1 MGLDEIIKT
10 LTLLPKSLLSNS
22 GVYKQ
27 YMIKISTPFKTRN
40 PLRAPL
46 LACVLMACWPPGF
59 AQPVDAPVPAA
70 AAPTITIRGADRQ
83 LDENL
88 RAHLRALSEP
98 CSAEQRRLGRLL
110 PEVTRDVERA
120 AQALGYYQLRQ
131 QTEFTAGAPCW
142 SLTID
147 VTAGEPVRFG
157 PPHINITTGQYSG
170 SILLPNGEI
179 GEIDPFARL
188 LAESPV
194 REGAQLLHSDYED
207 LKSSLSAV
215 AVDHGYFAAR
225 FNRSE
230 LRVDLQRNVADVTID
245 FDPGERYQFGSI
257 HISPIEALSARSIAR
272 YLPFVEGSP
281 YSSEMLIKLRE
292 SLNDSQYFSEVAVTP
307 QLSMNPARG
316 TSGGGDLDARQ
327 QAGSYIG
334 ARAVPVTI
342 ELTPRARRSWSA
354 GLGVTTDIGPRL
366 TLAYQDHYFNRSGH
380 RLHADAALSPTRQE
394 PNLSYVIPLRDPA
407 TESLSIS
414 TGYLGQQTDAFSSD
428 TYRVGVS
435 YRSTVDAWLL
445 GNAWLQN
452 IYTNFQRENSEIN
465 DLREQSNLTIS
476 GINWS
481 RTQSD
486 DPIFPTRGWRLFGQ
500 ISGASNAFL
509 SDMSFLQLHAS
520 GKFIYPFGPGRLL
533 LRAEAATTIVDALEE
548 LPVTIRFFTGGDQ
561 TVRGYQFN
569 SLGARNE
576 LGEIIGGKHL
586 LTGSAEYDFEVR
598 PGWKMAVFYDVGNSF
613 ADFAAIQLHKGVGIG
628 VRWMSP
634 IGPIRADLGMGVGS
648 SAEKD
653 SFRLHITM
661 GPDL

>member
-1 MGLDEIIKT
+1 
-10 LTLLPKSLLSNS
+10 
-22 GVYKQ
+22 
-27 YMIKISTPFKTRN
+27 MIKISTTFKTRQI
-40 PLRAPL
+40 LQSPL
-46 LACVLMACWPPGF
+46 LAAVLMACTQQGL
-59 AQPVDAPVPAA
+59 AQPIDSPVSAA
-70 AAPTITIRGADRQ
+70 AAPSIIIRGADRA

-88 RAHLRALSEP
+88 RAHLRILSEP
-98 CSAEQRRLGRLL
+98 CNAEQRRLDRLL

-131 QTEFTAGAPCW
+131 QAGFTAGTPCW
-142 SLTID
+142 SLNIE
-147 VTAGEPVRFG
+147 VTPGEPVRFG
-157 PPHINITTGQYSG
+157 TPHINITAAQYTG

-194 REGAQLLHSDYED
+194 REGARLLHSDYED

-230 LRVDLQRNVADVTID
+230 LRVDLQRNLAEVAID
-245 FDPGERYQFGSI
+245 FDPGPRYQFGTI
-257 HISPIEALSARSIAR
+257 NISPIDELSSRLIAR

-281 YSSEMLIKLRE
+281 YSSDMLIKLRE
-292 SLNDSQYFSEVAVTP
+292 SLNDSQYFSQVAVTP
-307 QLSMNPARG
+307 ELSMNLA
-316 TSGGGDLDARQ
+316 GGAAGGANAEDRQ
-327 QAGSYIG
+327 QAGSHSG
-334 ARAVPVTI
+334 GRVVPVTI

-354 GLGVTTDIGPRL
+354 GMGVTTDIGPRL
-366 TLAYQDHYFNRSGH
+366 TLAYRDHYFNRSGH
-380 RLHADAALSPTRQE
+380 RLTADAALSPARQE
-394 PNLSYVIPLRDPA
+394 PNLSYVIPLRNPA

-414 TGYLGQQTDAFSSD
+414 TGYLGQQTDAFNSD

-445 GNAWLQN
+445 GNEWLQN
-452 IYTNFQRENSEIN
+452 IYTNFQRENSVIN

-500 ISGASNAFL
+500 VSGASNAFL
-509 SDMSFLQLHAS
+509 SDMSFLQLHVT
-520 GKFIYPFGPGRLL
+520 GKYIHPFGRGRLL

-569 SLGARNE
+569 SLGAVNE
-576 LGEIIGGKHL
+576 LGEVIGGKHL
-586 LTGSAEYDFEVR
+586 LTGSAEFDFEVR

-613 ADFAAIQLHKGVGIG
+613 ADFKQISLHKGAGVG

-634 IGPIRADLGMGVGS
+634 IGPIRADLGMGFGS
-648 SAEKD
+648 RTEKD

>member
-1 MGLDEIIKT
+1 MT
-10 LTLLPKSLLSNS
+10 KSLLSNS

-27 YMIKISTPFKTRN
+27 YMIKISTTFKTRQT
-40 PLRAPL
+40 LQTSL
-46 LACVLMACWPPGF
+46 LAAMLVACAQQGL
-59 AQPVDAPVPAA
+59 AQPIDSPVSAA
-70 AAPTITIRGADRQ
+70 AAPSIIIRGADRP

-88 RAHLRALSEP
+88 RAHLRILSEP
-98 CSAEQRRLGRLL
+98 CDAEQRRLDRLL

-131 QTEFTAGAPCW
+131 QAGFTAGTPCW
-142 SLTID
+142 SLNIE
-147 VTAGEPVRFG
+147 VTPGEPVRFG
-157 PPHINITTGQYSG
+157 APQINITAGQYSG

-188 LAESPV
+188 LDESPV
-194 REGAQLLHSDYED
+194 REGAQLLHSDYEA

-230 LRVDLQRNVADVTID
+230 LRVDLQRNLAEVTID
-245 FDPGERYQFGSI
+245 FDPGPRYQFGTI
-257 HISPIEALSARSIAR
+257 NISPIDELSSRLIAR

-281 YSSEMLIKLRE
+281 YSSDMLIKLRE
-292 SLNDSQYFSEVAVTP
+292 SLNDSQYFSQVAVTP
-307 QLSMNPARG
+307 QLSMNLAG
-316 TSGGGDLDARQ
+316 GDSGGTPVDNRQ
-327 QAGSYIG
+327 QAGSHIG
-334 ARAVPVTI
+334 GRGERVVPVTI

-354 GLGVTTDIGPRL
+354 GMGVTTDIGPRL
-366 TLAYQDHYFNRSGH
+366 TLAYRDYYFNRSGH
-380 RLHADAALSPTRQE
+380 RLTADAALSPARQE
-394 PNLSYVIPLRDPA
+394 PNLSYVIPLNNPA

-445 GNAWLQN
+445 GNEWLQN

-476 GINWS
+476 GINWT

-500 ISGASNAFL
+500 VSGASNAFL
-509 SDMSFLQLHAS
+509 SDLSFMQLHAS
-520 GKFIYPFGPGRLL
+520 GKFIHPLGRGRLL

-569 SLGARNE
+569 SLGAVNE
-576 LGEIIGGKHL
+576 LGEVIGGKHL

-613 ADFAAIQLHKGVGIG
+613 ADFKQISLHKGAGVG

-634 IGPIRADLGMGVGS
+634 IGPIRADLGMGFGS
-648 SAEKD
+648 RTEKD

>member
-1 MGLDEIIKT
+1 
-10 LTLLPKSLLSNS
+10 
-22 GVYKQ
+22 
-27 YMIKISTPFKTRN
+27 MIKISTTFKTRQ
-40 PLRAPL
+40 PLHAFL
-46 LACVLMACWPPGF
+46 LAAVLMACAPSGL
-59 AQPVDAPVPAA
+59 AQPVDATVPAA
-70 AAPTITIRGADRQ
+70 SAPTITISGADRQ

-88 RAHLRALSEP
+88 RAHLRVLSEP
-98 CSAEQRRLGRLL
+98 CSAEQRRLDRLL

-131 QTEFTAGAPCW
+131 QAGFTAGTPCW
-142 SLTID
+142 ALAID
-147 VTAGEPVRFG
+147 VTPGEPVRFG
-157 PPHINITTGQYSG
+157 PPQINITAGQYSG

-179 GEIDPFARL
+179 EEIDPFARL

-194 REGAQLLHSDYED
+194 REGAQLLHSNYED

-215 AVDHGYFAAR
+215 AVEHGYFAAR

-230 LRVDLQRNVADVTID
+230 LSVDLQRNVADVTID
-245 FDPGERYQFGSI
+245 FDPGDRYQFGTI
-257 HISPIEALSARSIAR
+257 NITPIEELSSRLIAR
-272 YLPFVEGSP
+272 FLPFVEGSP

-292 SLNDSQYFSEVAVTP
+292 SLNDSQYFSQVAVTP
-307 QLSMNPARG
+307 QLSMNQAGG
-316 TSGGGDLDARQ
+316 TYGGDRQ
-327 QAGSYIG
+327 QAGSHRG
-334 ARAVPVTI
+334 GRVVPVTI

-380 RLHADAALSPTRQE
+380 RLKADAALSPARQE
-394 PNLSYVIPLRDPA
+394 PNLSYVIPMRNPA

-414 TGYLGQQTDAFSSD
+414 TGYLGQQTDAFNSD

-435 YRSTVDAWLL
+435 YRSIVDAWLL
-445 GNAWLQN
+445 GNEWLRN
-452 IYTNFQRENSEIN
+452 IYTNFQRENSVIN

-476 GINWS
+476 GINWA

-500 ISGASNAFL
+500 ISGASNAFV

-520 GKFIYPFGPGRLL
+520 GKFIHSFGPGRLL

-569 SLGARNE
+569 SLGALNE
-576 LGEIIGGKHL
+576 LGEVIGGKHL

-613 ADFAAIQLHKGVGIG
+613 ADFAAIQLHKGVGVG

-648 SAEKD
+648 STEKD

>member
-1 MGLDEIIKT
+1 
-10 LTLLPKSLLSNS
+10 
-22 GVYKQ
+22 
-27 YMIKISTPFKTRN
+27 MIKISTLSRTRH
-40 PLRAPL
+40 PLQSSL
-46 LACVLMACWPPGF
+46 LAGVIFACASPGF
-59 AQPVDAPVPAA
+59 SQPVDAPVPAA
-70 AAPTITIRGADRQ
+70 AAPAVVIRGADRQ

-88 RAHLRALSEP
+88 RAHLRVLSEP
-98 CSAEQRRLGRLL
+98 CSAEQRRLDRLL

-131 QTEFTAGAPCW
+131 QTSFTAGTPCW
-142 SLTID
+142 SLNIE
-147 VTAGEPVRFG
+147 VTPGQPASFG
-157 PPHINITTGQYSG
+157 PPQINITAGQYTG

-194 REGAQLLHSDYED
+194 REGAQLLHRNYED

-245 FDPGERYQFGSI
+245 FDPGPRYQFGTI
-257 HISPIEALSARSIAR
+257 NISPLDELSSRLIAR

-281 YSSEMLIKLRE
+281 YSSDMLIKLRE
-292 SLNDSQYFSEVAVTP
+292 SLNDSQYFSQVAVTP
-307 QLSMNPARG
+307 QLSMNQAGGGSGG
-316 TSGGGDLDARQ
+316 TSGGTAGDNRQ
-327 QAGSYIG
+327 QAGSHIG
-334 ARAVPVTI
+334 GRVVPVTI
-342 ELTPRARRSWSA
+342 DLTPRARRSWSA

-380 RLHADAALSPTRQE
+380 RLNADAALAPTRQE
-394 PNLSYVIPLRDPA
+394 PNLSYVIPMRNPA

-414 TGYLGQQTDAFSSD
+414 TGYLGQQTDAFNSD

-445 GNAWLQN
+445 GNEWLRN
-452 IYTNFQRENSEIN
+452 IYTNFQRENSVIN

-476 GINWS
+476 GINWA

-509 SDMSFLQLHAS
+509 SDMSFLQLHVT
-520 GKFIYPFGPGRLL
+520 GKYIHPFGRGRLL
-533 LRAEAATTIVDALEE
+533 LRAEAATTIVDALGE

-569 SLGARNE
+569 SLGALNE
-576 LGEIIGGKHL
+576 LGEVIGGKHL

-613 ADFAAIQLHKGVGIG
+613 ADFAAINLHKGVGVG

-648 SAEKD
+648 STEKD

>member
-1 MGLDEIIKT
+1 
-10 LTLLPKSLLSNS
+10 
-22 GVYKQ
+22 
-27 YMIKISTPFKTRN
+27 MIKISTTDKTRQS
-40 PLRAPL
+40 LWASL
-46 LACVLMACWPPGF
+46 LGVVLIAGSPVVR
-59 AQPVDAPVPAA
+59 AQPVDTAVPAA
-70 AAPTITIRGADRQ
+70 SEPTIIIRGADRS

-88 RAHLRALSEP
+88 RAHLRVLSEP
-98 CSAEQRRLGRLL
+98 CSAEQRRLDRLL

-120 AQALGYYQLRQ
+120 AQALGYYQLVQ
-131 QTEFTAGAPCW
+131 QAEFTAGSPCW
-142 SLTID
+142 SLNIE
-147 VTAGEPVRFG
+147 VTPGQPARFG
-157 PPHINITTGQYSG
+157 PPQINISPGQYSG
-170 SILLPNGEI
+170 SILLPDGEI
-179 GEIDPFARL
+179 GEIDLFARL

-215 AVDHGYFAAR
+215 AVDQGYFAAR

-230 LRVDLQRNVADVTID
+230 LRVDLQRNIADVTID
-245 FDPGERYQFGSI
+245 FDPGPRYQFGTVN
-257 HISPIEALSARSIAR
+257 ISPIDALSSRLIAR

-281 YSSEMLIKLRE
+281 YSSDILIKLRE
-292 SLNDSQYFSEVAVTP
+292 SLNDSQYFSQVAVTP
-307 QLSMNPARG
+307 QLSMNLAEGAAGAGNPE
-316 TSGGGDLDARQ
+316 DRQ
-327 QAGSYIG
+327 QAGSRIG
-334 ARAVPVTI
+334 GRGERLVPVTI

-354 GLGVTTDIGPRL
+354 GMGVSTDSGPRL

-380 RLHADAALSPTRQE
+380 RLKADAALSPTRQE
-394 PNLSYVIPLRDPA
+394 PNLSYVIPMRNPA

-414 TGYLGQQTDAFSSD
+414 TGYLGQQIDTFNSD

-435 YRSTVDAWLL
+435 YRSSVDAWLL
-445 GNAWLQN
+445 GNEWLQN

-500 ISGASNAFL
+500 VSGASNAFL
-509 SDMSFLQLHAS
+509 SDLSFLQLHLA
-520 GKFIYPFGPGRLL
+520 GKYIHPFGRGRLL
-533 LRAEAATTIVDALEE
+533 LRAEAATTMVDALEE

-569 SLGARNE
+569 SLGAVNE
-576 LGEIIGGKHL
+576 LGEVIGGKHL

-613 ADFAAIQLHKGVGIG
+613 ADFATIQLHKGAGVG

-634 IGPIRADLGMGVGS
+634 IGPIRADLGLGFGS
-648 SAEKD
+648 STEKD